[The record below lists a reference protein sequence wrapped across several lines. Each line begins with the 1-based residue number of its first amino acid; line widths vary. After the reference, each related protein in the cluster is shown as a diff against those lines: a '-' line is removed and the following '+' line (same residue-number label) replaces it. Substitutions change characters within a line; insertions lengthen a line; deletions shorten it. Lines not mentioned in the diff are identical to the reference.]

1 MAKFYF
7 NFQKAAGPIEQDDA
21 GQDLPGLE
29 EARAAAMASA
39 REMLAHDVK
48 FARTDPLLAVIIT
61 DEERQELTRISVKD
75 ILPEP
80 LR

>member
-7 NFQKAAGPIEQDDA
+7 NFQKTAGPVEQDDV

-48 FARTDPLLAVIIT
+48 FARTDPLVAVIIT

>member
-1 MAKFYF
+1 VNTGRF
-7 NFQKAAGPIEQDDA
+7 GSRDDI

-29 EARAAAMASA
+29 EAKAAGMASA

-48 FARTDPLLAVIIT
+48 FALNDPLLAVIIT
-61 DEERQELTRISVKD
+61 DEEGQELTRISARD
-75 ILPEP
+75 ILPKP

>member
-7 NFQKAAGPIEQDDA
+7 GFQKTTGPIARDDI
-21 GQDLPGLE
+21 GQDFSGLE
-29 EARAAAMASA
+29 EARAAGIASA

-48 FARTDPLLAVIIT
+48 FARNDPLLAVIIT
-61 DEERQELTRISVKD
+61 DEEGQELTRVSARD

>member
-7 NFQKAAGPIEQDDA
+7 SFQKTTGSIEQDDV

-29 EARAAAMASA
+29 EARAAAISSA
-39 REMLAHDVK
+39 REMLAYDVR
-48 FARTDPLLAVIIT
+48 FARHDPLIAIIIKG
-61 DEERQELTRISVKD
+61 EEGQELTRISVKD
-75 ILPEP
+75 VLPEP

>member
-7 NFQKAAGPIEQDDA
+7 NFQKTAGHVEQDDI
-21 GQDLPGLE
+21 GLELPGLE
-29 EARAAAMASA
+29 EARAAAIASA

-48 FARTDPLLAVIIT
+48 FARTDPLVAVIIT
-61 DEERQELTRISVKD
+61 DEDRQELTRISVRD